1 MDNEIDDKSND
12 INATDDCP
20 YFDQNGEILL
30 DNLAYYF
37 EGITQTSFAF
47 CGIIFNCV
55 ACIVLASKEMKN
67 SFNHMLIALAI
78 FDSGYLTG
86 SILESFRKSFHLA
99 TSLHISL
106 FPHLLFP
113 GQTIMMSAS
122 IFMTVAIAI
131 ERYVAVHYPLNYN
144 QVIYLFLFYF
154 TRFAYFAVSP
164 ALKSQYCHHNQTIAM
179 PIWLKN
185 TFKYK

>member
-1 MDNEIDDKSND
+1 MSNGSD
-12 INATDDCP
+12 RSSNQNNATTDDCP
-20 YFDQNGEILL
+20 YFDQNGDILL
-30 DNLAYYF
+30 DNLAFYL

-47 CGIIFNCV
+47 AGIMFNCI
-55 ACIVLASKEMKN
+55 ACIVLGSKEMKN

-78 FDSGYLTG
+78 FDSGYLIG
-86 SILESFRKSFHLA
+86 SILESFRKSFQLV

-106 FPHLLFP
+106 FPYLLFP

-144 QVIYLFLFYF
+144 QVIY
-154 TRFAYFAVSP
+154 
-164 ALKSQYCHHNQTIAM
+164 
-179 PIWLKN
+179 
-185 TFKYK
+185 